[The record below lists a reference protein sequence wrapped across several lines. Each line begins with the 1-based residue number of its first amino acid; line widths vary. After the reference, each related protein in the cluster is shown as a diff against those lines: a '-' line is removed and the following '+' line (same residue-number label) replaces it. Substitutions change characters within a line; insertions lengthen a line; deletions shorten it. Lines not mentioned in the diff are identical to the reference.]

1 MRILIGPNSYGLE
14 AVIPTIQSRHPNV
27 EIEACSDR
35 ARLADALRE
44 ADVYLGWLSRDAFL
58 GAEKLKWIQS
68 PSTGVDSFLRIP
80 ELRDGDV
87 LLTGAKGTHAAC
99 LAESAIAMIL
109 AFTRGIRTFID
120 HQNRKAWASR
130 TVRNALVEL
139 TGSTVGIVGFGTVG
153 QATAARVQAF
163 GTRIL
168 ATDAFPGNKPDYV
181 DRLTGPEGLRDL
193 LAESDYVVVTV
204 PLVEGTRHLINA
216 DALAEMKSTAML
228 VGISRGGVID
238 EGALAGALISRR
250 IAAAA
255 LDVFETEPLPE
266 DSPLW
271 SIDSLLITPH
281 AAGGSQLESTHI
293 QEIFIENVDRF
304 IAGTSP
310 LRNEINKTLG
320 F

>member
-1 MRILIGPNSYGLE
+1 MRILIGPNSYGLD
-14 AVIPTIQSRHPNV
+14 AVIPTVQARHPDV
-27 EIEACSDR
+27 EIEVCTER
-35 ARLADALRE
+35 ELLADALRE
-44 ADVYLGWLSRDAFL
+44 ADIYLGWLSREAYL
-58 GAEKLKWIQS
+58 GGGKLKWIQS

-99 LAESAIAMIL
+99 LAESAIAMIF

-120 HQNRKAWASR
+120 HQDRKAWASR

-139 TGSTVGIVGFGTVG
+139 TESTVGIVGFGTVG
-153 QATAARVQAF
+153 QALAARVQAF
-163 GTRIL
+163 GACVV
-168 ATDAFPGNKPDYV
+168 ATDAFPGDKPDYV
-181 DRLTGPEGLRDL
+181 ERLTGPEGLGGL
-193 LAESDYVVVTV
+193 LTESDYVVVTV
-204 PLVEGTRHLINA
+204 PLVATTRHMI
-216 DALAEMKSTAML
+216 DAAAMAKMKPTAML

-255 LDVFETEPLPE
+255 LDVFEKEPLPE

-271 SIDSLLITPH
+271 DIDNLLITPH
-281 AAGGSQLESTHI
+281 AAGGSQHESRHI
-293 QEIFIENVDRF
+293 QDIFIDNVDRF
-304 IAGTSP
+304 VAGDVP
-310 LRNEINKTLG
+310 LRNLIDKQRG